1 MEVKLFLK
9 LFILFIKNKFI
20 NLNEK
25 LNLEGVLLPRLAQ
38 STSKLPDILN
48 EEFNENSMKFFEKCY
63 ILLYQRIRDK

>member
-25 LNLEGVLLPRLAQ
+25 LNLEGVLLSVPNQ
-38 STSKLPDILN
+38 FITENIGFGKST
-48 EEFNENSMKFFEKCY
+48 
-63 ILLYQRIRDK
+63 

>member
-25 LNLEGVLLPRLAQ
+25 LNLEGVLLPGALDLTSCNHNLAAEA
-38 STSKLPDILN
+38 TVL
-48 EEFNENSMKFFEKCY
+48 
-63 ILLYQRIRDK
+63 